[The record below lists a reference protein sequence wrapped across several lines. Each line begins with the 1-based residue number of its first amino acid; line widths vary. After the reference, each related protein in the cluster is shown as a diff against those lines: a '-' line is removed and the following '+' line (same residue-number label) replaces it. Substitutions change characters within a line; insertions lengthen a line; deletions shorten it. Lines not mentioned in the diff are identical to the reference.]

1 MREYV
6 ALILAGAA
14 FSAIAA
20 MLAYDMLYPTDFSA
34 MEPEQRLEY
43 ELFELAAKKE
53 LLILLVGGLIAWVSQ
68 GSRRD

>member
-20 MLAYDMLYPTDFSA
+20 MLAYDMLYPTNLDTL
-34 MEPEQRLEY
+34 EPEQRLEY

-53 LLILLVGGLIAWVSQ
+53 LLILLVGGLIAWI
-68 GSRRD
+68 SRGEGK